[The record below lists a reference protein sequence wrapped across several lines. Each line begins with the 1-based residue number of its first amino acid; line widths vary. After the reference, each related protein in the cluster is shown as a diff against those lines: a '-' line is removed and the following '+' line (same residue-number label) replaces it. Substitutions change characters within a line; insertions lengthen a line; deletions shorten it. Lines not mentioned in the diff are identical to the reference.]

1 MALTAIDKIK
11 RFQVAAGRKTG
22 WSETYEEALSY
33 AAPQR
38 NSFTNQG
45 RGTSRTGQ
53 VFDSTAQIAMQKFA
67 SNLQSSLVPP
77 AKKWINLVSG
87 NKIPSEEHDLIN
99 KALEEVKNIFFNYIH
114 MSNFDT
120 QIAESFLDLAVG
132 TGALLVLKGTPDQP
146 LRFISVPLSQ
156 LYLEEG
162 AFGEINTAFRKHKMA
177 VRTIH
182 ETWPDA
188 MLSNS
193 LKVLL
198 EESPD
203 TEIELI
209 ESTIPS
215 KISKYNPFAERDEDV
230 DGYIYSVT
238 YAKDKMDLVVRE
250 QESSP
255 WVIFRYS
262 TMPGEI
268 YGRGPLLTALPDIK
282 TLNKTKELVLKNA
295 SLAVAGAYT
304 VADDGV
310 INVNNVKIRPGSL
323 IPVGSNGGVNGPT
336 LLPLPRSGDF
346 NIAELIVDDLQKSI
360 NDALF
365 ADPLGKINSPTKS
378 ATEIAIRQQELVKRI
393 GSSFGRLQFE
403 LLGPLVQRVLY
414 VLEEQGLLD
423 LNPFRV
429 GAEGISIEYV
439 SPLAM
444 AQDQEE
450 LMGIMQYVEF
460 VSKHFGSSHPILQ
473 LKAGKIAEKV
483 AEFLGVSPQ
492 VSVSAMELETL
503 EKSMLEAI
511 GKQPVK
517 EGK

>member
-11 RFQVAAGRKTG
+11 RFKVAAGRKTG
-22 WSETYEEALSY
+22 WADTYEEALAY

-38 NSFTNQG
+38 NSFEQQRKG
-45 RGTSRTGQ
+45 ASRTGQ

-87 NKIPSEEHDLIN
+87 NQFQSEEKDLIN
-99 KALEEVKNIFFNYIH
+99 KALEEVRNIFFNYVH
-114 MSNFDT
+114 LSNFDT
-120 QIAESFLDLAVG
+120 QIAESFMDLAVG
-132 TGALLVLKGTPDQP
+132 TGAMLVLKGTPDQP

-162 AFGEINTAFRKHKMA
+162 AFGEISTAFRKHKMP

-188 MLSNS
+188 MLSDN

-198 EESPD
+198 EEKPD
-203 TEIELI
+203 EEVQLI
-209 ESTIPS
+209 ESTIPA
-215 KISKYNPFAERDEDV
+215 KISRYNPFTEREEEV
-230 DGYIYSVT
+230 DGYLYSVT
-238 YAKDKMDLVVRE
+238 YEKDEADLVVRE

-282 TLNKTKELVLKNA
+282 TLNKTKELILKNA

-336 LLPLPRSGDF
+336 LLPLERSGDF
-346 NIAELIVDDLQKSI
+346 NVAELVVSDLQKAI

-365 ADPLGKINSPTKS
+365 ADPLGAIDSPTKS
-378 ATEIAIRQQELVKRI
+378 ATEIAVRQQELVKRI
-393 GSSFGRLQFE
+393 GAAFGRLQFE
-403 LLGPLVQRVLY
+403 LLAPLVQRILY
-414 VLEEQGLLD
+414 VLEEQGLVD

-429 GAEGISIEYV
+429 DGYGIAIEYV

-444 AQDQEE
+444 AQGQEE
-450 LMGIMQYVEF
+450 LVNTMRYVEF
-460 VSKHFGSSHPILQ
+460 VSKHFGAQHPILQ

-483 AEFLGVSPQ
+483 AEFLGVSKHVAVSPQ
-492 VSVSAMELETL
+492 ELENFQL
-503 EKSMLEAI
+503 NLLDNLGKVEA
-511 GKQPVK
+511 K
-517 EGK
+517 

>member
-11 RFQVAAGRKTG
+11 RFKVAANRKQG
-22 WSETYEEALSY
+22 WANIYEEALKYS
-33 AAPQR
+33 APQR
-38 NSFTNQG
+38 NSFSSVKKGGLTNNVK
-45 RGTSRTGQ
+45 

-77 AKKWINLVSG
+77 AKKWINLISG
-87 NKIPSEEHDLIN
+87 NGTSSQEKDLIN
-99 KALEEVKNIFFNYIH
+99 KALEEVRNIFFDYVH

-120 QIAESFLDLAVG
+120 QISECFLDLAVG
-132 TGALLVLKGTPDQP
+132 TGALLVLKGNADQP

-156 LYLEEG
+156 VYLEEG
-162 AFGEINTAFRKHKMA
+162 AYGEISTAFRKHKLA
-177 VRTIH
+177 VRNIH
-182 ETWPDA
+182 NMWPDA
-188 MLSNS
+188 MLNDT
-193 LKVLL
+193 LKVIL
-198 EESPD
+198 EDNPD
-203 TEIELI
+203 KEIEFI
-209 ESTIPS
+209 ESTIAS
-215 KISKYNPFAERDEDV
+215 KIIKYNPFTEQDEEV

-238 YAKDKMDLVVRE
+238 FEADKFDLVVRE

-310 INVNNVKIRPGSL
+310 INVNNVKIRPGAL

-346 NIAELIVDDLQKSI
+346 NVGQLIIDDLQKSI

-365 ADPLGKINSPTKS
+365 ADPLGKIDAPTKS
-378 ATEIAIRQQELVKRI
+378 ATEIAIRQQELVTRI
-393 GSSFGRLQFE
+393 GSAFGRLQFE
-403 LLGPLVQRVLY
+403 LLGPLVQRILY
-414 VLEEQGLLD
+414 VLEEQGLVD
-423 LNPFRV
+423 LNPFRID
-429 GAEGISIEYV
+429 ASGISIEYV

-450 LMGIMQYVEF
+450 LMGIMRYVEF
-460 VSKHFGSSHPILQ
+460 ISKNFGAEHPLLQ
-473 LKAGKIAEKV
+473 LKSVQIAQKV
-483 AEFLGVSPQ
+483 AEFLGVS
-492 VSVSAMELETL
+492 SIAFSTTELEQIETEL
-503 EKSMLEAI
+503 LKTINNKNGE
-511 GKQPVK
+511 
-517 EGK
+517 